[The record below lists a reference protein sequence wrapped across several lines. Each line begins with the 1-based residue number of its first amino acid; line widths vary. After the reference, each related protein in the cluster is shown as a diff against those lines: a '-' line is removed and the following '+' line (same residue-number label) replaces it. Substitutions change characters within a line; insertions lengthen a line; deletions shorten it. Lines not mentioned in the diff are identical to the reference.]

1 MTTQEQDKPQEKKQE
16 SVTADN
22 QKRFEASDLRE
33 LFESSPAVK
42 KALGSVDV
50 RDGLRYKEVLHKIQ
64 EVLVG
69 EINKL
74 EGEEKEELQAFKQKI
89 EKFLELEQ
97 SEVRV
102 DHEVVIRTSRDIAFA
117 EEVESLKQG
126 RGFDTDMVAG
136 VLERR
141 KGGKIFTN
149 LEPGDKVVSF
159 LVPGADFLSI
169 KYLNDAIFGPQVTNE
184 IISQKRKVLEAAMKK
199 ISADISFLQSDYKTE
214 VIKVPYSLQLEE
226 GVLERV
232 SEEVDVEMT
241 KFVLAT
247 ASRILENEQDPN
259 RIAILKKFEKDLL
272 GVSGE
277 KKNGFKMNYGVATVE
292 EGSPEDLAQNQL
304 FALNQSLQTSRMSRE
319 VKDGSYGAEYSESK
333 TVAEVN
339 HIQELRQEIIGSGN
353 AIVDVDGNEFVIFE
367 QRGDKYVFNRD
378 LLRDVRKGKFKA
390 ENKKLLDKVAL
401 YVKKLNILDAVKPFV
416 KEDISATKNEA
427 VANYELS
434 QIIKN
439 KQDLSPDKRR
449 AVAELLQANE
459 KDAEY
464 TSNSEFHKRAV
475 GMKDAAY
482 ISLDVLDLGVDL
494 LLEYESA
501 LQEVEHVDESKKA
514 EKIKEVSLSAG
525 DRTTNKLRDF
535 RKNVA
540 QVYREFGLGDG
551 LVVGE
556 IGGDE
561 LTLAVDIGN
570 DSILQAKDKMDDF
583 LFALK
588 KATNTRV
595 VKTVVSQAE
604 KHIGDKVSEQGVIE
618 AHLEAIKRAEQG
630 SVIAKDIEEAARK
643 LGRILKKQGR
653 SAVESKLDG
662 LSTIFVIKEQEG
674 VVEAN
679 FVVIEGENDFRIA
692 SSNNPQLD
700 YKQVKADLDKILGR
714 ATF

>member
-1 MTTQEQDKPQEKKQE
+1 MTTQEQDKPQEKNPE
-16 SVTADN
+16 SIVAN
-22 QKRFEASDLRE
+22 SQKRFEVSDLRE

-50 RDGLRYKEVLHKIQ
+50 RDGVRYKEVLHKIK
-64 EVLVG
+64 EVLVQ

-74 EGEEKEELQAFKQKI
+74 EGGEREELQAFQQKI
-89 EKFLELEQ
+89 EEFLELEQ

-117 EEVESLKQG
+117 EEVGKLEQG
-126 RGFDTDMVAG
+126 EVFDTDAIAG

-141 KGGKIFTN
+141 KSGKLFTS

-169 KYLNDAIFGPQVTNE
+169 KYLNDNIFGPQVTNE
-184 IISQKRKVLEAAMKK
+184 IIAQKRKVLESEMKK
-199 ISADISFLQSDYKTE
+199 INPDISFLQSDYKTE
-214 VIKVPYSLQLEE
+214 VIKIPRSLQLEE
-226 GVLERV
+226 GVLEKV

-247 ASRILENEQDPN
+247 VSRILANEQDPS
-259 RIAILKKFEKDLL
+259 RVAILKKFEKDVL

-292 EGSPEDLAQNQL
+292 EGSSDELAQNQVL
-304 FALNQSLQTSRMSRE
+304 ALNRSLQTSRMSRE

-333 TVAEVN
+333 TVEEIN
-339 HIQELRQEIIGSGN
+339 HIQKLRQEIVDGGN
-353 AIVDVDGNEFVIFE
+353 VISDKDGNEFVIFE
-367 QRGDKYVFNRD
+367 EQGGKRVFNRE
-378 LLRDVRKGKFKA
+378 LLRDVRKGKFKTD
-390 ENKKLLDKVAL
+390 NKAMLDSVAL

-416 KEDISATKNEA
+416 KEEMTAIKNEA

-434 QIIKN
+434 QKIKN
-439 KQDLSPDKRR
+439 KEQLSVDERKTS
-449 AVAELLQANE
+449 VELLRANE
-459 KDAEY
+459 KDGEY

-475 GMKDAAY
+475 AMKDAAY

-501 LQEVEHVDESKKA
+501 LQEVEGVAADKKA
-514 EKIKEVSLSAG
+514 EKLKEVSLSAG
-525 DRTTNKLRDF
+525 DKTTDKLRDF

-540 QVYREFGLGDG
+540 HVYREFGLGDG

-561 LTLAVDIGN
+561 LTLAVDISN
-570 DSILQAKDKMDDF
+570 NSALQTKDKMDDF

-604 KHIGDKVSEQGVIE
+604 KHIDDQVSEQGVIE

-630 SVIAKDIEEAARK
+630 SAIAKDIEEAARK
-643 LGRILKKQGR
+643 LGRILKKQGKL
-653 SAVESKLDG
+653 AVESKLDG
-662 LSTIFVIKEQEG
+662 LSTIFAIKEREG

-714 ATF
+714 APF